1 MGPRLPRPG
10 KRGNQPSAIEIYDQT
25 RDAIFPVTPERQRHL
40 YGEADFYGWSE
51 GVARQLSVP
60 ERPEF
65 RAFLKARGFALD

>member
-1 MGPRLPRPG
+1 MQRHRESG
-10 KRGNQPSAIEIYDQT
+10 AEIDVYDQT
-25 RDAIFPVTPERQRHL
+25 RHAIFSVTPDRQRQRDL
-40 YGEADFYGWSE
+40 YGEAEFYGWSE